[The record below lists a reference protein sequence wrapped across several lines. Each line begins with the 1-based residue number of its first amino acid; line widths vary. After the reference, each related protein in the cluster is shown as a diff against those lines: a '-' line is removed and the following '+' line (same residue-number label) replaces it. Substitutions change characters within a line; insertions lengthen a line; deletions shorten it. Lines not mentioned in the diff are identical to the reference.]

1 MVVLIFGMLF
11 FKDELS
17 KSTVVPLRCLP
28 CSIFTD
34 SLLLDFLQTVLDNC
48 STQALHG
55 WQVIRPGSTGLR
67 SLLQKVPKTALPDM
81 KTDFPFM
88 CSFRSEPKHADL
100 IAIKC
105 AAIISSGS
113 FYQMHMQ
120 VCFML
125 INARKPLI
133 IGMAKIS
140 L

>member
-1 MVVLIFGMLF
+1 MVVLIFSMLF

-17 KSTVVPLRCLP
+17 KSTIVPLRCLP

-34 SLLLDFLQTVLDNC
+34 SLLLDFLQTALDNC
-48 STQALHG
+48 TQVLRG
-55 WQVIRPGSTGLR
+55 WQAIRPGSAGLR
-67 SLLQKVPKTALPDM
+67 SLLQKVRKTALPDM

-100 IAIKC
+100 IAIMC

-113 FYQMHMQ
+113 FYQTHMQ

-133 IGMAKIS
+133 IGTAKIS